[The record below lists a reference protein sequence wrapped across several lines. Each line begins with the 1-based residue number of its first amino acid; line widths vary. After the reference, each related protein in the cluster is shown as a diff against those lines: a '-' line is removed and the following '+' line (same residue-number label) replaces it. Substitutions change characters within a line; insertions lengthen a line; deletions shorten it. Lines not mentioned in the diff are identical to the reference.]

1 MAPEPKSLSV
11 ALEDA
16 NLGQYEIALR
26 DLGAVVTADLAGL
39 EDADMADIGM
49 KKLEIARLKRVVEA
63 EAR

>member
-1 MAPEPKSLSV
+1 
-11 ALEDA
+11 LEDA

-49 KKLEIARLKRVVEA
+49 KKLEIARIKRVVEA